1 MKKIALSFVLL
12 SLLCPSQSF
21 TKSCAV
27 EKDDEYQK
35 LADELYKLDPEEAFG
50 AKEAYKI
57 VRMFEAV
64 AGEQERCKK
73 MDRLLEDM
81 RDAISTAR

>member
-1 MKKIALSFVLL
+1 MKIVALVIVFC
-12 SLLCPSQSF
+12 LLCASSASAA
-21 TKSCAV
+21 SCAF

-35 LADELYKLDPEEAFG
+35 LAAELYELDPEEAFG

-64 AGEQERCKK
+64 ADEQQRCKK

-81 RDAISTAR
+81 REAIDAAR